1 MAIVKQSSELR
12 RMADLTVIHG
22 AFHARLPGVVP
33 EDSGLKEVAELC
45 KRDHVARPARDWYL
59 VRAQML
65 TVAADWDLLQDR
77 LDRQS
82 DECLHGLAE
91 FLR

>member
-22 AFHARLPGVVP
+22 AFQGRIPGVVP
-33 EDSGLKEVAELC
+33 EDCGLKEVAELC
-45 KRDHVARPARDWYL
+45 KRDYAARPARDWYL
-59 VRAQML
+59 VRVQML
-65 TVAADWDLLQDR
+65 TIAADWDLLRDR
-77 LDRQS
+77 LDQQS
-82 DECLHGLAE
+82 DECLRGLAE

>member
-1 MAIVKQSSELR
+1 MAIVKQSSELH

-22 AFHARLPGVVP
+22 AFHARMPDTMP
-33 EDSGLKEVAELC
+33 EASGLKEVAELC
-45 KRDHVARPARDWYL
+45 KRDHAARPARDWYL

-65 TVAADWDLLQDR
+65 TIGADWDLLQDR

-82 DECLHGLAE
+82 DECLHGLAD